1 MKDFIRDLVARG
13 ELAVVKRP
21 VNPRHELAAVTRA
34 VQKAG
39 EQAVLF
45 EKVGG
50 SDLPVSPI
58 SMAAMSA

>member
-1 MKDFIRDLVARG
+1 MKDFIRDLVTRG

-45 EKVGG
+45 ESVRG
-50 SDLPVSPI
+50 SDCP
-58 SMAAMSA
+58 